1 MFVRITTDPLP
12 RPNSLNDLGVTSD
25 SNPLVSLNEFS
36 YKKGNEIY
44 GEKEPAE
51 YVYQVKSGAVRSYKL
66 LSDGRRQI
74 GAFHLAGDI
83 FGLENGAAHRFTAPV
98 RDASSFRP
106 IAAHDYLPRWPSLHA
121 LLAQAYRR
129 APQWRAI
136 EPLVHAVLDDPDD
149 NVARKNARSI
159 RLVFDY
165 LGVAGPRWSLASALD
180 PEPTLRAQERV
191 LALCAATGAT
201 TYVNSPGGRA
211 LYSGDDFAAH
221 GVALRFL
228 QMLPIAYDQGTPEFV
243 ANLSMLDVLA
253 HCPRDEVVAL
263 LDRFE
268 LDT

>member
-1 MFVRITTDPLP
+1 MSAPSATKTVAVMQPYLFPYLGYYQLARAADEFVFLDDVGFIKQGYVNR
-12 RPNSLNDLGVTSD
+12 NSV
-25 SNPLVSLNEFS
+25 
-36 YKKGNEIY
+36 
-44 GEKEPAE
+44 
-51 YVYQVKSGAVRSYKL
+51 L
-66 LSDGRRQI
+66 L
-74 GAFHLAGDI
+74 
-83 FGLENGAAHRFTAPV
+83 NGAAHRFTAPV

-106 IAAHDYLPRWPSLHA
+106 ISAHDYLPRWPSLHA

-136 EPLVHAVLDDPDD
+136 QPLVHAVLDDPDD

-165 LGVAGPRWSLASALD
+165 LGLPGPRWSNAGVLD

-211 LYSGDDFAAH
+211 LYSGDDFAAR

-228 QMLPIAYDQGTPEFV
+228 KMQPLAYDQGTPEFV
-243 ANLSMLDVLA
+243 PNLSMLDVLA

-263 LDRFE
+263 LDGFE
-268 LDT
+268 LEA

>member
-1 MFVRITTDPLP
+1 MTVAPAAKTVAVMQPYLFPYLGYYQLARAADEFVFLDDVGFIKQGYVNR
-12 RPNSLNDLGVTSD
+12 NSVLLNGV
-25 SNPLVSLNEFS
+25 
-36 YKKGNEIY
+36 
-44 GEKEPAE
+44 
-51 YVYQVKSGAVRSYKL
+51 
-66 LSDGRRQI
+66 
-74 GAFHLAGDI
+74 
-83 FGLENGAAHRFTAPV
+83 AHRFTAPV

-149 NVARKNARSI
+149 NVAHKNARSI

-228 QMLPIAYDQGTPEFV
+228 QMLPIAYDQGTPAFV

-268 LDT
+268 LEA